1 MAAIKTNLGYLNYY
15 EKGEAITTEKMQVM
29 YLSDTDFQKG
39 TIQTPFKIFTSNNG
53 YLEIFWWA
61 DRRNLNMHHMTGS
74 ELGDAGVYFTN
85 STPHPL
91 PITIYAYVND
101 AERLSVV
108 WRSLTPEQCA
118 AYPYAYTSDNILY
131 INDLSEAEDDIIERV
146 WDERAETEDNPNG
159 LNPDGGFFADTDP
172 FDMTY
177 LQETDSIPDPEDDP
191 GLDYSGFITC
201 YSLESGD
208 LSTLATTFFSPTVW
222 SELKGKLDGLANPL
236 DYIISAVELPFPTAT
251 GAKPFKLAGV
261 QVGEGNYG
269 VSAKRGLQIHLGSVT
284 LKEVWGTAVDYSNTS
299 VQIFLPYVG
308 VKELDTD
315 LIVNNTVTLYAN
327 VDTWTG
333 DVLYLLHTS
342 NTNSKSKYF
351 RQESVPY
358 RWTGNCG
365 RQVPISRTSQNV
377 SGMIGSL
384 SAVVGGAAAATVGA
398 VTANPLMLTGGFASV
413 MTGMTKQATGGTAP
427 IVQSSGQL
435 SGVTGSYD
443 YQYPYLI
450 VKRAVPQY
458 PRGYEPNIAHPE
470 YETYRIVDLHGL
482 TRFHAI
488 HIEGTS
494 ATEAEKAAIETALTE
509 GVIL

>member
-1 MAAIKTNLGYLNYY
+1 MAGNSIKTNLGYITPGKYNDMS
-15 EKGEAITTEKMQVM
+15 EAVI
-29 YLSDTDFQKG
+29 LSVEADFTKQWPNK
-39 TIQTPFKIFTSNNG
+39 TRIFESNG
-53 YLEIFWWA
+53 AYIE
-61 DRRNLNMHHMTGS
+61 TGS
-74 ELGDAGVYFTN
+74 QNANDYLLEWKRMNGTLQPGTGLAVSSKTYHT
-85 STPHPL
+85 
-91 PITIYAYVND
+91 IRIYAYETVGGNLQVIRD
-101 AERLSVV
+101 
-108 WRSLTPEQCA
+108 WRSEEAIRTNPAGYQG
-118 AYPYAYTSDNILY
+118 SDNILY
-131 INDLSEAEDDIIERV
+131 NNTLEQAQEDILERE
-146 WDERAETEDNPNG
+146 WDERAETEDNPDG

-177 LQETDSIPDPEDDP
+177 LQEADSIPDPEDDP

-222 SELKGKLDGLANPL
+222 TELKGKLDGLANPL

-269 VSAKRGLQIHLGSVT
+269 VSAQRGLQINLGSVT
-284 LKEVWGTAVDYSNTS
+284 LKEVWGTAIDYSNTS

-365 RQVPISRTSQNV
+365 RTVPISRASQNV
-377 SGMIGSL
+377 SAIAGGVLGTLGS
-384 SAVVGGAAAATVGA
+384 VGA
-398 VTANPLMLTGGFASV
+398 TMMGVALGNPLMAAGG
-413 MTGMTKQATGGTAP
+413 ATGIAKNVTDSVTGKFNPT
-427 IVQSSGQL
+427 IQSSGSL

-450 VKRAVPQY
+450 VKRSVPQY
-458 PRGYEPNIAHPE
+458 PKGYEPTIAHPE
-470 YETYRIVDLHGL
+470 YETYSVGDLHGL

-494 ATEAEKAAIETALTE
+494 ATEAEKSAIETALNA

>member
-1 MAAIKTNLGYLNYY
+1 MAGNSIKTNLGYITPGKYNDMS
-15 EKGEAITTEKMQVM
+15 EAVI
-29 YLSDTDFQKG
+29 LSVETDFSKQWPNK
-39 TIQTPFKIFTSNNG
+39 TKIFDSNGAYIN
-53 YLEIFWWA
+53 
-61 DRRNLNMHHMTGS
+61 TGS
-74 ELGDAGVYFTN
+74 QNANDYLLEWKRMNGTMDPGTGLSLSSKTYHT
-85 STPHPL
+85 
-91 PITIYAYVND
+91 IRIYAFETVGGNLQVIRD
-101 AERLSVV
+101 
-108 WRSLTPEQCA
+108 WRSIEDIRLNPAGYQS
-118 AYPYAYTSDNILY
+118 SDNILY
-131 INDLSEAEDDIIERV
+131 NNTLEQAQEDILERE
-146 WDERAETEDNPNG
+146 WDERAETEDNPGG

-177 LQETDSIPDPEDDP
+177 LQEADSIPDPEDDP

-222 SELKGKLDGLANPL
+222 TELKGKLDGLANPL

-251 GAKPFKLAGV
+251 SAKPFRLAGV

-269 VSAKRGLQIHLGSVT
+269 VSAKRGLQINLGSVT
-284 LKEVWGTAVDYSNTS
+284 LKEVWGTAIDYSNTS

-333 DVLYLLHTS
+333 DVLYLLHIS
-342 NTNSKSKYF
+342 NTDSKSKYF

-365 RQVPISRTSQNV
+365 RQIPISRTSQNV

-384 SAVVGGAAAATVGA
+384 SAVVGGAAAATLGA

-458 PRGYEPNIAHPE
+458 PRGYEPTIAHPE
-470 YETYRIVDLHGL
+470 YETYRIGDLHGL

-494 ATEAEKAAIETALTE
+494 ATEAEKTAIETAMNA